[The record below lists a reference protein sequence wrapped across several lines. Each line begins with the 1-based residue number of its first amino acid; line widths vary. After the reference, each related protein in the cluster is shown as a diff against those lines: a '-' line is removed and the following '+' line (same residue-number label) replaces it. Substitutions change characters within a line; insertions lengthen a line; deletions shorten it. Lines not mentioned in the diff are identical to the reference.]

1 MLSLIFYQFCPFL
14 QPHENFICEF
24 NADGSSSGIMDIEKD
39 ETKHSRHKNHGGANV
54 EEAINLDS
62 DEDVDLHIAEHRTED
77 NTSHALRATNGTH
90 LRMEQPESASPVPLD
105 ALGAMNA
112 DLHLEQHEAA
122 VSEAMNVVSPHTPL
136 WNYLDPQ
143 GNTRG
148 PFPLTY
154 LFGWRG
160 FFGMDFKVWR
170 TGETMEQAI
179 LLQDAF
185 LMDM

>member
-1 MLSLIFYQFCPFL
+1 
-14 QPHENFICEF
+14 
-24 NADGSSSGIMDIEKD
+24 MDIEKD

-77 NTSHALRATNGTH
+77 NTSHALRATNGAH
-90 LRMEQPESASPVPLD
+90 LPMDQTESASLVPLH
-105 ALGAMNA
+105 ASGAMNA

-160 FFGMDFKVWR
+160 FFGKDFKVWR

-179 LLQDAF
+179 LLQDVF
-185 LMDM
+185 LMHL

>member
-1 MLSLIFYQFCPFL
+1 
-14 QPHENFICEF
+14 
-24 NADGSSSGIMDIEKD
+24 MDIEKD

-160 FFGMDFKVWR
+160 FFGKDFKVWR